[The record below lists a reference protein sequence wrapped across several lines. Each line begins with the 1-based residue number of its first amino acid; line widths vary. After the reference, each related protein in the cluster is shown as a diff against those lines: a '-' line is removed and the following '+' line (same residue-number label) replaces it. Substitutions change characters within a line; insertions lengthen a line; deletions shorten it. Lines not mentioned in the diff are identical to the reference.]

1 MNLFFENCILIQI
14 LLKMYLEALVW
25 REKKDNQFATWKYWV
40 AFSYFLKNRMFWWI
54 LYTTTTIYYYNY
66 ILDAFLSS
74 FKSFS
79 TTTSQKVAMS
89 DNYNNVIMNDFKKS
103 DNVRERHILDNFD
116 ASLQDTILI
125 TPKSKKPF
133 EKQ

>member
-1 MNLFFENCILIQI
+1 MIL
-14 LLKMYLEALVW
+14 
-25 REKKDNQFATWKYWV
+25 
-40 AFSYFLKNRMFWWI
+40 
-54 LYTTTTIYYYNY
+54 
-66 ILDAFLSS
+66 
-74 FKSFS
+74 
-79 TTTSQKVAMS
+79 
-89 DNYNNVIMNDFKKS
+89 KKS